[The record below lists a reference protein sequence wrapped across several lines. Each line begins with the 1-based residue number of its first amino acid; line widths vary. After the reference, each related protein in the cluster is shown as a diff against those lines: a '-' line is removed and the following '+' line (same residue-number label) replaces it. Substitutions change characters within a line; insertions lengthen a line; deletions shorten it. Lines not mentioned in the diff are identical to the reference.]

1 MNKPKEELT
10 TLAAELERKFMQH
23 VIERRAQIEEEMKVR
38 EAALA
43 LIAGQGKYIMFDR
56 VDWEGMK
63 SSFER
68 AKESEAKLL
77 KISEI
82 LSERHGD
89 DGRFEGPED
98 EYNDDPEVI
107 TIKRIFAIIV
117 GDVTPGE
124 VHGPGG
130 LMRETKHQRI
140 STRKSE

>member
-10 TLAAELERKFMQH
+10 T
-23 VIERRAQIEEEMKVR
+23 
-38 EAALA
+38 
-43 LIAGQGKYIMFDR
+43 IAHLL
-56 VDWEGMK
+56 
-63 SSFER
+63 ER

-117 GDVTPGE
+117 GDVTHDE

-130 LMRETKHQRI
+130 YYDSGAR
-140 STRKSE
+140 